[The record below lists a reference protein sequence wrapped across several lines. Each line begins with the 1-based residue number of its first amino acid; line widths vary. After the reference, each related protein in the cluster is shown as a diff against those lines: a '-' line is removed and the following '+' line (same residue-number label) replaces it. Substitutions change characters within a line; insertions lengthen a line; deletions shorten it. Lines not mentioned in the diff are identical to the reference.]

1 MDHRSHGIARM
12 SELGQPLPG
21 RADSRS
27 GSVRVGLIATD
38 FCGAIKNRNVPVAAI
53 EDDGTILYS
62 ILTFS
67 LPDASPKVY
76 PG

>member
-1 MDHRSHGIARM
+1 MNRLFRA
-12 SELGQPLPG
+12 G
-21 RADSRS
+21 RHVS
-27 GSVRVGLIATD
+27 
-38 FCGAIKNRNVPVAAI
+38 NVPVAAI

>member
-1 MDHRSHGIARM
+1 MAASDNLH
-12 SELGQPLPG
+12 
-21 RADSRS
+21 
-27 GSVRVGLIATD
+27 VGLPPIATD
-38 FCGAIKNRNVPVAAI
+38 LCGTAEFRYVPVAAI
-53 EDDGTILYS
+53 EDGGTILYS

>member
-1 MDHRSHGIARM
+1 MGHSR
-12 SELGQPLPG
+12 PG
-21 RADSRS
+21 RASDRS
-27 GSVRVGLIATD
+27 GHFRCTLIATD
-38 FCGAIKNRNVPVAAI
+38 LCVAATFRDAPVAAM
-53 EDDGTILYS
+53 EDGGTILYS

>member
-1 MDHRSHGIARM
+1 MASLSAT
-12 SELGQPLPG
+12 GQSRPG

-27 GSVRVGLIATD
+27 GHVGLPPIATD
-38 FCGAIKNRNVPVAAI
+38 LCGTAEFRYVPVAAI
-53 EDDGTILYS
+53 EDGGTILYS